1 MSKPEESRTAQ
12 AAEQVEEQSLLN
24 QIVDQGHF
32 SERQRGKDLIREFVT
47 QFLEGSMTASRDTEA
62 MINARIAQID
72 HLVSIQLNEVL
83 HNAQFQ
89 KLEGSWRGLKYL
101 LDQSETGAGL
111 KIKVLNSA
119 LAQIRKQATAVD
131 EMEGS
136 ITDLQRRKEL
146 QEANYKLFAAN
157 LEQSR
162 IDEALGSQQL
172 RAADDRV
179 EDFATWPGNGVIDSA
194 TKHLE
199 PLDRGNRRRQSQYN

>member
-89 KLEGSWRGLKYL
+89 KLEGSWRGLRPSPRVRMPSRAPQRRVPSGSVFGRTGKRRTGRAARASCGRCGPSIFPRENL
-101 LDQSETGAGL
+101 AQASGIFSRRPPIAARQAPPFIPGAG
-111 KIKVLNSA
+111 VS
-119 LAQIRKQATAVD
+119 RRGGV
-131 EMEGS
+131 EEGVS
-136 ITDLQRRKEL
+136 VHWQK
-146 QEANYKLFAAN
+146 A
-157 LEQSR
+157 
-162 IDEALGSQQL
+162 
-172 RAADDRV
+172 
-179 EDFATWPGNGVIDSA
+179 
-194 TKHLE
+194 
-199 PLDRGNRRRQSQYN
+199 